1 MPINI
6 PDTLPASRILES
18 ENIFVM
24 NQSRAMSQDI
34 RPLRIVILNL
44 MPTKVET
51 ETQLLRMLGNTP
63 IQVDIELLQ
72 TSTHTSRNTPTHHLL
87 SFYKTFDKI
96 AGQRFDGMIVT
107 GAPVEQ
113 MDFEEV
119 DYWEE
124 LCSILDWAKRHVYST
139 LFICW
144 GAQAALYHYY
154 GIPKYTFPRKL
165 FGVFPHRVLV
175 PNHRLVRGF
184 DDIFYAPHSRHTGI
198 RTEDIAACPQLEIL
212 TTSPHAGVYLAAS
225 RDGRQIFVTGH
236 SEYDRDTLAK
246 EYFRDLDRGLPIEP
260 PVNYFPE
267 NDPSQL
273 PRFTWRGHGNLL
285 YSNWL
290 NYFVYQE
297 TPFDLSQLEPV

>member
-24 NQSRAMSQDI
+24 NQTRAMSQDI

-51 ETQLLRMLGNTP
+51 ETQLLRMLGNSP

-72 TSTHTSRNTPTHHLL
+72 TSTYTSRNTPTHHLL
-87 SFYKTFDKI
+87 SFYKTFDQI
-96 AGQRFDGMIVT
+96 ADQRFDGMIVT

-113 MDFEEV
+113 MEFEQV

-124 LCSILDWAKRHVYST
+124 LCTILDWAKRHVYST

-154 GIPKYTFPRKL
+154 NIPKYTFERKL
-165 FGVFPHRVLV
+165 FGIFPHRVLV

-225 RDGRQIFVTGH
+225 RDGRQIFVTGQ

-246 EYFRDLDRGLPIEP
+246 EYFRDLDRGLPIEL
-260 PVNYFPE
+260 PVNYFPGD
-267 NDPSQL
+267 DPSQL

-290 NYFVYQE
+290 NYFVYQQ

>member
-51 ETQLLRMLGNTP
+51 ETQLLRMLGNSP

-72 TSTHTSRNTPTHHLL
+72 TSTYTSRNTPTHHLL
-87 SFYKTFDKI
+87 SFYKTFDQI
-96 AGQRFDGMIVT
+96 ADQRFDGMIVT

-113 MDFEEV
+113 MEFEQV

-124 LCSILDWAKRHVYST
+124 LCTILDWAKRHVYST

-154 GIPKYTFPRKL
+154 NIPKYTFERKL
-165 FGVFPHRVLV
+165 FGIFPHRVLV

-246 EYFRDLDRGLPIEP
+246 EYFRDLDRGLPIEL
-260 PVNYFPE
+260 PVNYFPGD
-267 NDPSQL
+267 DPSQL

-290 NYFVYQE
+290 NYFVYQQ